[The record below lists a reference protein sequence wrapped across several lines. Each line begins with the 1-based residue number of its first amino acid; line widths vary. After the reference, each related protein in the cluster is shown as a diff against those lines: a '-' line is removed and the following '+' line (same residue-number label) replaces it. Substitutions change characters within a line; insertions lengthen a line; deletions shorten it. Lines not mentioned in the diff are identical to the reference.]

1 MTTDE
6 TPSDAPASLADRA
19 ITVARLHRAIA
30 PRAFADRH
38 DVRSLWNRRAITTS
52 HIAAALG
59 VAADTVLVRD
69 DPDRHY
75 GTGALT
81 PGDLIEVTSDGRR
94 WYFIPDLSGFVM
106 WSWLLLGPCP
116 DCEAPRVP
124 IARVAGLAGLADLGA
139 HLDPE
144 AEERFCDTAPCEFH
158 GDPAHHPHCL
168 YSTHASDLRAGHR
181 KEPLS

>member
-6 TPSDAPASLADRA
+6 TPSRTPASLADRA

-38 DVRSLWNRRAITTS
+38 GAQSSWNRRAITTS

-59 VAADTVLVRD
+59 VGADTVLVRD
-69 DPDRHY
+69 DPDRHC
-75 GTGALT
+75 GTGATLA
-81 PGDLIEVTSDGRR
+81 PGDLIEVTNDGRR

-116 DCEAPRVP
+116 DCGAPRVP
-124 IARVAGLAGLADLGA
+124 IARVAGLADLGA
-139 HLDPE
+139 HLDTE
-144 AEERFCDTAPCEFH
+144 SEEHFFDTAPFEFQ

-168 YSTHASDLRAGHR
+168 YSANASELRAGHR

>member
-1 MTTDE
+1 MTTAE

-38 DVRSLWNRRAITTS
+38 GVRSPWNRRAITTS

-59 VAADTVLVRD
+59 VAVDTVLVRD

-75 GTGALT
+75 GPGALT

-124 IARVAGLAGLADLGA
+124 IARVAGLADLGA
-139 HLDPE
+139 HL
-144 AEERFCDTAPCEFH
+144 AESEEPFSETAPFEFH
-158 GDPAHHPHCL
+158 GDPAHHPHCR
-168 YSTHASDLRAGHR
+168 YSAHAPELRAGHR

>member
-6 TPSDAPASLADRA
+6 THTDAPASLSDRA

-38 DVRSLWNRRAITTS
+38 GARSPWNRRAITTS

-59 VAADTVLVRD
+59 VNVDTVLVRD

-75 GTGALT
+75 GTGATLT
-81 PGDLIEVTSDGRR
+81 PGDLIEVTSDGRCWR
-94 WYFIPDLSGFVM
+94 FIPDLSGFVM

-124 IARVAGLAGLADLGA
+124 VARVAGLADLGA
-139 HLDPE
+139 YLDTKS
-144 AEERFCDTAPCEFH
+144 EEHFFDTAPFEFH
-158 GDPAHHPHCL
+158 GDPAHRTHCR
-168 YSTHASDLRAGHR
+168 YSANASELRAGHR

>member
-6 TPSDAPASLADRA
+6 TPSRTPASLADRA
-19 ITVARLHRAIA
+19 ITVTRLHRAIA

-38 DVRSLWNRRAITTS
+38 GVRSSWNRRAITTS

-59 VAADTVLVRD
+59 VGADTVLVRD

-75 GTGALT
+75 GTGATLA
-81 PGDLIEVTSDGRR
+81 PGDLIEVTNDGRR

-124 IARVAGLAGLADLGA
+124 IARVAGLADLGA

-144 AEERFCDTAPCEFH
+144 SEERFCDTAPFEFH

-168 YSTHASDLRAGHR
+168 YSAHASELRAGHR